1 MISCSRSCH
10 SVRSLFRLDVDGKVQ
25 VQDLAMKTLRF
36 TSIIARLCLVSIAF
50 LPTLATVQAASAT
63 WDLNPVSGD
72 WNTAENWTP
81 NTVPNGPSDTATF
94 GVSNIT
100 DVSLSDAIEVE
111 GIIFNPGAN
120 PYTVTATN
128 LTISG
133 TGITNNSGATQNF
146 VTNNDSFPLIF
157 THSATAGSGTV
168 FTNNRG
174 RIEFDD
180 SARAGTAT
188 FITNGNGSITIFF
201 DQATSD
207 SATFIT
213 NSGGTTFPGK
223 AANAT
228 LITNSGGS
236 TYFGFDDRAEN
247 ATLIANGGVIIFDS
261 GSTGGTGR
269 VELFGNGLLDLPN
282 AFGISL
288 GSIEG
293 DGQVELGDF
302 VLTVGSNNLSTVF
315 GGVIKDEVSEGGAG
329 TLKKVGSGA
338 LTLSSKNIYEGGTVV
353 LEGTLILA
361 SEIAS
366 ATGAGPVDVKGG
378 TLSGTGTIFGAVTVG
393 TGSGSG
399 AILDPGNGTT
409 PGTLTIQNH
418 LILHD
423 DATCAV
429 LFNSDTPASD
439 QVTAKGIR
447 IRNASVLF
455 QDDGTALLPPG
466 TTFTIINNIGAR
478 RIKGTF
484 TNLPDG
490 SIITIGSNNF
500 QASYS
505 GGDGND
511 LTLTVVL

>member
-1 MISCSRSCH
+1 M
-10 SVRSLFRLDVDGKVQ
+10 
-25 VQDLAMKTLRF
+25 
-36 TSIIARLCLVSIAF
+36 
-50 LPTLATVQAASAT
+50 
-63 WDLNPVSGD
+63 
-72 WNTAENWTP
+72 
-81 NTVPNGPSDTATF
+81 
-94 GVSNIT
+94 
-100 DVSLSDAIEVE
+100 
-111 GIIFNPGAN
+111 
-120 PYTVTATN
+120 
-128 LTISG
+128 
-133 TGITNNSGATQNF
+133 
-146 VTNNDSFPLIF
+146 
-157 THSATAGSGTV
+157 
-168 FTNNRG
+168 
-174 RIEFDD
+174 
-180 SARAGTAT
+180 
-188 FITNGNGSITIFF
+188 
-201 DQATSD
+201 
-207 SATFIT
+207 
-213 NSGGTTFPGK
+213 
-223 AANAT
+223 
-228 LITNSGGS
+228 
-236 TYFGFDDRAEN
+236 
-247 ATLIANGGVIIFDS
+247 
-261 GSTGGTGR
+261 
-269 VELFGNGLLDLPN
+269 ELFGNGLLYLPN

-338 LTLSSKNIYEGGTVV
+338 LTLSSKNIYGGGTVV

-418 LILHD
+418 LIFHD
-423 DATCAV
+423 DATCTV
-429 LFNSDTPASD
+429 LLNSDTPASD

-447 IRNASVLF
+447 IRNASILF
-455 QDDGTALLPPG
+455 QDGGTALLPPG

-505 GGDGND
+505 GSDGND